1 MRSKYSSTISFID
14 LAFNLLIC
22 FVCLFSVAFLVMS
35 KKIEKDKKIN
45 AKAEFLI
52 TVTWPD
58 EIYDDVDT
66 WVEDPLGNIVSF
78 NRREQGL
85 MHLDRDDLGHR
96 NDKITLKDGTVIEFK
111 ENREIVTV
119 RGIVPGEYV
128 VNAHMYRMQRSGGR
142 GYSPPMTADS
152 TPDGAPGASM
162 MSAAPMAAAPAG
174 PPSEEPPSGL
184 PSTTKVTIK
193 LEKLNPTLKLISQE
207 EVELTK
213 TGDEKTA
220 FRFTVD
226 KDGDITAT
234 NKLFKDICHG
244 SNSGGDGGGEGYDGE
259 ENYDEENG
267 TLR

>member
-1 MRSKYSSTISFID
+1 MRPKYNSTISFID

-22 FVCLFSVAFLVMS
+22 FVCLFSIAFLVMS

-45 AKAEFLI
+45 AKAEFMI
-52 TVTWPD
+52 TVTWPN
-58 EIYDDVDT
+58 ELHDDVDT

-85 MHLDRDDLGHR
+85 MHLDRDDLGNR
-96 NDKITLKDGTVIEFK
+96 NDKITLEDGTTIEFK

-128 VNAHMYRMQRSGGR
+128 VNAHMYLMRRAGGR
-142 GYSPPMTADS
+142 GYSPPMSADS
-152 TPDGAPGASM
+152 APGAM
-162 MSAAPMAAAPAG
+162 AAAPMAAAAPGPDTEG
-174 PPSEEPPSGL
+174 PPADVPP
-184 PSTTKVTIK
+184 TTKVTIK

-207 EVELTK
+207 EIELTQ

-226 KDGDITAT
+226 KDGDITST
-234 NKLFKDICHG
+234 NKLFKDICH
-244 SNSGGDGGGEGYDGE
+244 SPGGGSEGYDGE
-259 ENYDEENG
+259 EHYDD
-267 TLR
+267 